1 MCTNFGDSLQ
11 YRWTSSLEQSAD
23 GPQTAGLVIQ
33 PFLTVADGVFIWSM
47 GLKCS
52 VNLPITVLYKL
63 SYFVLLTLFHDI
75 QLVINR

>member
-33 PFLTVADGVFIWSM
+33 PFLTVADGVLIWSV
-47 GLKCS
+47 GPKCS